1 MARGGCGSAAGARC
15 AWKCSP
21 GERPNRCSSTAK
33 WRGRRRSKRASCP
46 APSPCWWMRRPCRE
60 DSGPMPDSV
69 LLIDDDESVLR
80 AIGAYLEKL
89 GAEVHREASGQA
101 GIETFER
108 VRPDVV
114 ILDLHLPDAGGLEVL
129 ERLKTQGASVILL
142 TGHGDIDTAVR
153 AMQLGAEHFLTKPVD
168 MTHLAAAAARVSEK
182 VRLARQNA
190 LLRARDHEGEG
201 LDSLGVSP
209 AMRELARQI
218 ELLAASDRSTVLL
231 AGESG
236 TGKGWAA
243 RIVHHLS
250 PRSRGPFVEVNCG
263 GLSATFLDSEL
274 FGHEKGAFTDA
285 KERKQ
290 GLFELADG
298 GTIFLDEIGEL
309 APELQ
314 PELLKVLDTKTFRRL
329 GGTREMTV
337 NVRLIAATNRDLASD
352 IQAGRFREDL
362 YYRLSVMPL
371 KLPPVRERSRED
383 RPALVARLLL
393 DLGPQMPGCPSG
405 CSAEA
410 LDRLLSAPW
419 PGNVR
424 EMRNVLERAMILAR
438 GAAQIGVEHLPADL
452 RKGGGGV
459 GGGGGG
465 GAGERRHAALTLA
478 DVERQQIERALRFHG
493 GNRTRAAHE
502 LGISRATL
510 INKIK
515 AYALD
520 L

>member
-1 MARGGCGSAAGARC
+1 MA
-15 AWKCSP
+15 
-21 GERPNRCSSTAK
+21 
-33 WRGRRRSKRASCP
+33 
-46 APSPCWWMRRPCRE
+46 
-60 DSGPMPDSV
+60 DSV
-69 LLIDDDESVLR
+69 LLIDDDADLR
-80 AIGAYLEKL
+80 RALGAYFDRIGYEVA
-89 GAEVHREASGQA
+89 GAGTGEAG
-101 GIETFER
+101 FEAFDR
-108 VRPDVV
+108 LRRDVV
-114 ILDLHLPDAGGLEVL
+114 ILDLHLPDVGGLDVL
-129 ERLKTQGASVILL
+129 EQLKSRGGSVILL
-142 TGHGDIDTAVR
+142 TGQGDIETAVR

-168 MTHLAAAAARVSEK
+168 LNHLAAATARVGDK

-190 LLRARDHEGEG
+190 RLRAREHEHAG
-201 LDSLGVSP
+201 LESLGVSP
-209 AMRELARQI
+209 AIRELGRQI
-218 ELLAASDRSTVLL
+218 ELLAASERSTVLL
-231 AGESG
+231 TGESG
-236 TGKGWAA
+236 TGKGWVA
-243 RIVHHLS
+243 RVIHHLS
-250 PRSRGPFVEVNCG
+250 PRASGPFVEVNCG

-274 FGHEKGAFTDA
+274 FGHEKGAYTDA

-290 GLFELADG
+290 GLFELAED

-314 PELLKVLDTKTFRRL
+314 PKLLKVLDTKTFRRL

-383 RPALVARLLL
+383 RLALVTRILQ
-393 DLGPQMPGCPSG
+393 DLGPQMPGCPSA

-465 GAGERRHAALTLA
+465 AAGERRRAALTLA
-478 DVERQQIERALRFHG
+478 DVDRRQLERALRCPG
-493 GNRTRAAHE
+493 GRRTRAAHE

>member
-1 MARGGCGSAAGARC
+1 VAETLLLVDDDADLVRAVGDYF
-15 AWKCSP
+15 
-21 GERPNRCSSTAK
+21 ERLGYDVA
-33 WRGRRRSKRASCP
+33 
-46 APSPCWWMRRPCRE
+46 RE
-60 DSGPMPDSV
+60 DTGEGGV
-69 LLIDDDESVLR
+69 
-80 AIGAYLEKL
+80 A
-89 GAEVHREASGQA
+89 
-101 GIETFER
+101 TFQR
-108 VRPDVV
+108 LRPDVV
-114 ILDLHLPDAGGLEVL
+114 ILDLHLPDVGGLEVL
-129 ERLKTQGASVILL
+129 ERLRPQGAAVILL
-142 TGHGDIDTAVR
+142 TGQGDIETAVR

-168 MTHLAAAAARVSEK
+168 MNHLAAATARVAEK
-182 VRLARQNA
+182 VRLSRQNA

-218 ELLAASDRSTVLL
+218 QLLAASDRSTVLL

-243 RIVHHLS
+243 RVVHHLS
-250 PRSRGPFVEVNCG
+250 PRASGPFVEVNCG

-274 FGHEKGAFTDA
+274 FGHEKGAYTDA

-290 GLFELADG
+290 GLFELAED

-314 PELLKVLDTKTFRRL
+314 PKLLKVLDTKTFRRL

-337 NVRLIAATNRDLASD
+337 NVRLIAATNRDLVHD
-352 IQAGRFREDL
+352 VQVGRFREDL

-371 KLPPVRERSRED
+371 RLPAVRDRSRED
-383 RPALVARLLL
+383 RLALLTRILQ
-393 DLGPQMPGCPSG
+393 DLGPQMPGCPNA

-424 EMRNVLERAMILAR
+424 EMRNVLERGMILAR
-438 GAAQIGVEHLPADL
+438 GAPQIGVEHLPADL
-452 RKGGGGV
+452 RKV

-465 GAGERRHAALTLA
+465 GGGDRRHTAQTLA
-478 DVERQQIERALRFHG
+478 EVERQQIERALKFHG
-493 GNRTRAAHE
+493 GNRTRAAQE

-515 AYALD
+515 AYALN